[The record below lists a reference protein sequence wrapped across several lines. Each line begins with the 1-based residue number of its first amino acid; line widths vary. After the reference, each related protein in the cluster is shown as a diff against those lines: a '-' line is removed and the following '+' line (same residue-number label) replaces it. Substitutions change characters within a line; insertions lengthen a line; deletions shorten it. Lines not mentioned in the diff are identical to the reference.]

1 MTDGD
6 GDDDYDGAEE
16 EGVGK
21 LVTAERI
28 KWVRE
33 LRN

>member
-1 MTDGD
+1 MTDED

-16 EGVGK
+16 GVRK
-21 LVTAERI
+21 LVTVERI